1 MTSVST
7 KNTGES
13 SAFLRY
19 KEEDKV
25 LLTVGL
31 IILVGLSLGWI
42 VSKVHLPYIL
52 GMLLAGVL
60 LGQHVLNILDS
71 SVIDISGDL
80 RKIALIIII
89 VKAGLSLNLT
99 DLKRIGRPA
108 VMLCFVPATLEL
120 LAFVLFAPS
129 IMGVT
134 VLQAAILGAVM
145 GAVSPAVTV
154 PRLTKMID
162 EGVGVKKGI
171 PQMLIA
177 GASADDIYVIVLF
190 TTLVGLEAGGDM
202 NAMSLLR
209 IPEEIIL
216 GALAGGVLGVF
227 LAVYFRKVH
236 IRDSLKVTIM
246 MAFSM
251 ILYWIEGIAPVSGL
265 LAVMTMGIALNMR
278 LPVVAKRLSAKFS
291 KLWVAAEIFLF
302 VLVGATVNIGYVT
315 KAGVGMVIMLFI
327 GLLFREIGTLISV
340 LGVGLNVKEIL
351 FCLISQIPKATVQ
364 AAIGGVPLAM
374 GLSCGDVVLTMAV
387 VSIVVTA
394 PLGAIGMDATVGRF
408 ISRDAEYPSST

>member
-1 MTSVST
+1 M
-7 KNTGES
+7 
-13 SAFLRY
+13 
-19 KEEDKV
+19 
-25 LLTVGL
+25 LLSIGM
-31 IILVGLSLGWI
+31 IILAGLLLGWI
-42 VSKVHLPYIL
+42 VSKIQLPRII
-52 GMLLAGVL
+52 GMLLAGML
-60 LGQHVLNILDS
+60 LGPYVLNVLDS
-71 SVIDISGDL
+71 SIIDMSGDL

-89 VKAGLSLNLT
+89 AKAGLSLDIT

-108 VMLCFVPATLEL
+108 IMLCFVPATLEL
-120 LAFVLFAPS
+120 IAFVLFAPF

-134 VLQAAILGAVM
+134 LLQAAILGAVM

-162 EGVGVKKGI
+162 EGIGVKKGI

-190 TTLVGLEAGGDM
+190 TTLVGLEAGGNM
-202 NAMSLLR
+202 NALSLLR

-216 GALAGGVLGVF
+216 GAVTGGILGVI
-227 LAVYFRKVH
+227 LAVYFKKVH
-236 IRDSLKVTIM
+236 IRDSLKVTLI

-265 LAVMTMGIALNMR
+265 LAVMTMGIALNVR
-278 LPVVAKRLSAKFS
+278 LQVVAKRLSAKFS

-315 KAGVGMVIMLFI
+315 KAGVGMVIMLFV
-327 GLLFREIGTLISV
+327 GLLFREFGTLISV
-340 LGVGLNVKEIL
+340 LGVGLNEKEIL
-351 FCLISQIPKATVQ
+351 FCLISQLPKATVQ

-374 GLSCGDVVLTMAV
+374 GLSCGNVVLTMAV
-387 VSIVVTA
+387 VSIVITA
-394 PLGAIGMDATVGRF
+394 PLGAIGMDATVDRF
-408 ISRDAEYPSST
+408 ISRDKEADTGSTGGTN

>member
-1 MTSVST
+1 M
-7 KNTGES
+7 
-13 SAFLRY
+13 
-19 KEEDKV
+19 
-25 LLTVGL
+25 LLSIGM
-31 IILVGLSLGWI
+31 IILAGLLLGWI
-42 VSKVHLPYIL
+42 VSKIQLPRII
-52 GMLLAGVL
+52 GMLLAGML
-60 LGQHVLNILDS
+60 LGPYVLNVLDS
-71 SVIDISGDL
+71 SIVDMWGDL

-89 VKAGLSLNLT
+89 AKAGLSLDIT

-108 VMLCFVPATLEL
+108 IMLCFVPATLEL
-120 LAFVLFAPS
+120 IGFVLFAPF

-134 VLQAAILGAVM
+134 LLQAAILGAVM

-162 EGVGVKKGI
+162 EGIGVKKGI

-190 TTLVGLEAGGDM
+190 TTLVGLEAGGNM
-202 NAMSLLR
+202 NALSLLR

-216 GALAGGVLGVF
+216 GAVTGGILGVI
-227 LAVYFRKVH
+227 LAVYFKKVH
-236 IRDSLKVTIM
+236 IRDSLKVTII

-265 LAVMTMGIALNMR
+265 LAVMTMGIALNVR
-278 LPVVAKRLSAKFS
+278 LQVVAKRLSAKFS

-315 KAGVGMVIMLFI
+315 KAGVGMVIMLFV
-327 GLLFREIGTLISV
+327 GLLFREFGTLISV
-340 LGVGLNVKEIL
+340 LGVGLNKKEIL
-351 FCLISQIPKATVQ
+351 FCLISQLPKATVQ

-374 GLSCGDVVLTMAV
+374 GLSCGNVVLTMAV
-387 VSIVVTA
+387 VSIVITA
-394 PLGAIGMDATVGRF
+394 PLGAIGMDATVDRF
-408 ISRDAEYPSST
+408 ISRDKEADTGSTGGTN

>member
-1 MTSVST
+1 M
-7 KNTGES
+7 
-13 SAFLRY
+13 
-19 KEEDKV
+19 
-25 LLTVGL
+25 LLSIGM
-31 IILVGLSLGWI
+31 IILVGLLLGWI
-42 VSKVHLPYIL
+42 VSKIRLPRII
-52 GMLLAGVL
+52 GMLLAGIL
-60 LGQHVLNILDS
+60 LGPYVLNVLDGS
-71 SVIDISGDL
+71 IIDMSGDL

-89 VKAGLSLNLT
+89 AKAGLSLDIS

-108 VMLCFVPATLEL
+108 IMLCFVPATLEL
-120 LAFVLFAPS
+120 IAFVLFAPL
-129 IMGVT
+129 IMEVT
-134 VLQAAILGAVM
+134 LLQAAILGAVM

-162 EGVGVKKGI
+162 EGIGVKKGI

-190 TTLVGLEAGGDM
+190 TTLVGLEAGGNM

-216 GALAGGVLGVF
+216 GALIGGILGVI
-227 LAVYFRKVH
+227 LAVYFKKVH
-236 IRDSLKVTIM
+236 IRDSLKVTII
-246 MAFSM
+246 MAVSM

-278 LPVVAKRLSAKFS
+278 LQVTAKRLSAKFS

-315 KAGVGMVIMLFI
+315 KAGVGMVVMLFV
-327 GLLFREIGTLISV
+327 GLLFREFGTLISV
-340 LGVGLNVKEIL
+340 LGIGLNAKEIL
-351 FCLISQIPKATVQ
+351 FCLISQLPKATVQ

-374 GLSCGDVVLTMAV
+374 GLSCGNVVLTMAV
-387 VSIVVTA
+387 VSIVITT
-394 PLGAIGMDATVGRF
+394 PLGAIGMDATVDKF
-408 ISRDAEYPSST
+408 ISHDKETDTGNAGGTK

>member
-1 MTSVST
+1 M
-7 KNTGES
+7 
-13 SAFLRY
+13 
-19 KEEDKV
+19 
-25 LLTVGL
+25 LLSIGL
-31 IILVGLSLGWI
+31 IIIVGLTLGWI
-42 VSKVHLPYIL
+42 VSKAHLPRII
-52 GMLLAGVL
+52 GMLFCGIL
-60 LGQHVLNILDS
+60 LGPYLLNVLDS
-71 SVIDISGDL
+71 SLVDMSGDL

-89 VKAGLSLNLT
+89 AKAGLSLDIT

-190 TTLVGLEAGGDM
+190 TTLVALEAGGKM

-209 IPEEIIL
+209 IPEEIML
-216 GALAGGVLGVF
+216 GALAGGILGVI
-227 LAVYFRKVH
+227 LAIYFKKVH
-236 IRDSLKVTIM
+236 IRDSLKVTII
-246 MAFSM
+246 MAISM

-265 LAVMTMGIALNMR
+265 LAVMTMGIALNMK
-278 LPVVAKRLSAKFS
+278 LPLVANRLSAKFS

-302 VLVGATVNIGYVT
+302 VLVGSTVNIGYVT
-315 KAGVGMVIMLFI
+315 KAGVGMIIMLFI
-327 GLLFREIGTLISV
+327 GLLFRELGTFVSV
-340 LGVGLNVKEIL
+340 LGVGLNTKEVM
-351 FCLISQIPKATVQ
+351 FCLISQLPKATVQ

-374 GLSCGDVVLTMAV
+374 GLSCGNVVLTMAV
-387 VSIVVTA
+387 VSIVITA
-394 PLGAIGMDATVGRF
+394 PLGAIGMDATVDRF
-408 ISRDAEYPSST
+408 ISHDTETNGSTGGTE

>member
-1 MTSVST
+1 M
-7 KNTGES
+7 
-13 SAFLRY
+13 
-19 KEEDKV
+19 
-25 LLTVGL
+25 LLSIGM
-31 IILVGLSLGWI
+31 IILAGLLLGWI
-42 VSKVHLPYIL
+42 VSKIQLPRII
-52 GMLLAGVL
+52 GMLLAGML
-60 LGQHVLNILDS
+60 LGPYVLNVLDS
-71 SVIDISGDL
+71 SIIDMSGDL

-89 VKAGLSLNLT
+89 AKAGLSLDIT

-108 VMLCFVPATLEL
+108 IMLCFVPATLEL
-120 LAFVLFAPS
+120 IAFVLFAPF

-134 VLQAAILGAVM
+134 LLQAAILGAVM

-162 EGVGVKKGI
+162 EGIGVKKGI

-190 TTLVGLEAGGDM
+190 TTLVGLEAGGNM
-202 NAMSLLR
+202 NALSLLR

-216 GALAGGVLGVF
+216 GAVTGGILGVI
-227 LAVYFRKVH
+227 LAVYFKKVH
-236 IRDSLKVTIM
+236 IRDSLKVTII

-265 LAVMTMGIALNMR
+265 LAVMTMGIALNVR
-278 LPVVAKRLSAKFS
+278 LQVVAKRLSAKFS

-315 KAGVGMVIMLFI
+315 KAGVGMVIMLFV
-327 GLLFREIGTLISV
+327 GLLFREFGTLISV
-340 LGVGLNVKEIL
+340 LGVGLNKKEIL
-351 FCLISQIPKATVQ
+351 FCLISQLPKATVQ

-374 GLSCGDVVLTMAV
+374 GLSCGNVVLTMAV
-387 VSIVVTA
+387 VSIVITA
-394 PLGAIGMDATVGRF
+394 PLGAIGMDATVDRF
-408 ISRDAEYPSST
+408 ISRDK

>member
-1 MTSVST
+1 M
-7 KNTGES
+7 
-13 SAFLRY
+13 
-19 KEEDKV
+19 
-25 LLTVGL
+25 LLSIGL
-31 IILVGLSLGWI
+31 IIIVGLSLGWI
-42 VSKVHLPYIL
+42 VSKAHLPRII
-52 GMLLAGVL
+52 GMLLAGIL
-60 LGQHVLNILDS
+60 LGPYVLNVLDS

-89 VKAGLSLNLT
+89 AKAGLSLDIS

-108 VMLCFVPATLEL
+108 IMLCFVPATLEL

-162 EGVGVKKGI
+162 DGIGVKKGI

-190 TTLVGLEAGGDM
+190 TTLVGLEAGGNM

-216 GALAGGVLGVF
+216 GALAGGALGVI
-227 LAVYFRKVH
+227 LAVYFQKVH
-236 IRDSLKVTIM
+236 IRDSLKITIIV
-246 MAFSM
+246 AFSM
-251 ILYWIEGIAPVSGL
+251 ILYWVEGIAPVSGL
-265 LAVMTMGIALNMR
+265 LAVMTMGIALNMK

-302 VLVGATVNIGYVT
+302 VLVGATVNVGYVT

-327 GLLFREIGTLISV
+327 GLLFREIGTFISV
-340 LGVGLNVKEIL
+340 LGVGLNAKEIL
-351 FCLISQIPKATVQ
+351 FCLISQLPKATVQ

-374 GLSCGDVVLTMAV
+374 GLSCGNIVLTMAV
-387 VSIVVTA
+387 VSIVITA
-394 PLGAIGMDATVGRF
+394 PLGAIGMDATVDRF
-408 ISRDAEYPSST
+408 ISKDNQK

>member
-1 MTSVST
+1 M
-7 KNTGES
+7 
-13 SAFLRY
+13 
-19 KEEDKV
+19 
-25 LLTVGL
+25 LLSIGM
-31 IILVGLSLGWI
+31 IILAGLLLGWI
-42 VSKVHLPYIL
+42 VSKIQLPRII
-52 GMLLAGVL
+52 GMLLAGML
-60 LGQHVLNILDS
+60 LGPYVLNVLDS
-71 SVIDISGDL
+71 SIIDMSGDL

-89 VKAGLSLNLT
+89 AKAGLSLDIT

-108 VMLCFVPATLEL
+108 IMLCFVPATLEL
-120 LAFVLFAPS
+120 IAFVLFAPF

-134 VLQAAILGAVM
+134 LLQAAILGAVM

-162 EGVGVKKGI
+162 EGIGVKKGI

-190 TTLVGLEAGGDM
+190 TTLVGLEAGGNM
-202 NAMSLLR
+202 NALSLLR

-216 GALAGGVLGVF
+216 GAVTGGILGVI
-227 LAVYFRKVH
+227 LAVYFKKVH
-236 IRDSLKVTIM
+236 IRDSLKVTII

-265 LAVMTMGIALNMR
+265 LAVMTMGIALNVR
-278 LPVVAKRLSAKFS
+278 LQVVAKRLSAKFS

-315 KAGVGMVIMLFI
+315 KAGVGMVIMLFV
-327 GLLFREIGTLISV
+327 GLLFREFGTLISV
-340 LGVGLNVKEIL
+340 LGVGLNKKEIL
-351 FCLISQIPKATVQ
+351 FCLISQLPKATVQ

-374 GLSCGDVVLTMAV
+374 GLSCGNVVLTMAV
-387 VSIVVTA
+387 VSIVITA
-394 PLGAIGMDATVGRF
+394 PLGAIGMDATVDRF
-408 ISRDAEYPSST
+408 ISRDKEADTGSTGGTN

>member
-1 MTSVST
+1 M
-7 KNTGES
+7 
-13 SAFLRY
+13 
-19 KEEDKV
+19 
-25 LLTVGL
+25 LLSIGM
-31 IILVGLSLGWI
+31 IILAGLLLGWI
-42 VSKVHLPYIL
+42 VSKIQLPRII
-52 GMLLAGVL
+52 GMLLAGML
-60 LGQHVLNILDS
+60 LGPYVLNVLDS
-71 SVIDISGDL
+71 SIIDMSGDL

-89 VKAGLSLNLT
+89 AKAGLSLDIT

-108 VMLCFVPATLEL
+108 IMLCFVPATLEL
-120 LAFVLFAPS
+120 IAFVLFAPF

-134 VLQAAILGAVM
+134 LLQAAILGAVM

-162 EGVGVKKGI
+162 EGIGVKKGI

-190 TTLVGLEAGGDM
+190 TTLVGLEAGGNM
-202 NAMSLLR
+202 NALSLLR

-216 GALAGGVLGVF
+216 GAVTGGILGVI
-227 LAVYFRKVH
+227 LAVYFKKVH
-236 IRDSLKVTIM
+236 IRDSLKVTII

-265 LAVMTMGIALNMR
+265 LAVMTMGIALNVR
-278 LPVVAKRLSAKFS
+278 LQVVAKRLSAKFS

-315 KAGVGMVIMLFI
+315 KAGVGMVIMLFV
-327 GLLFREIGTLISV
+327 GLLFREFGTLISV
-340 LGVGLNVKEIL
+340 LGVGLNKKEIL
-351 FCLISQIPKATVQ
+351 FCLISQLPKATVQ

-374 GLSCGDVVLTMAV
+374 GLSCGNVVLTMAV
-387 VSIVVTA
+387 VSIVITA
-394 PLGAIGMDATVGRF
+394 PLGAIGMDATVDRF
-408 ISRDAEYPSST
+408 ISRDKEADTGSTGGTNWSR